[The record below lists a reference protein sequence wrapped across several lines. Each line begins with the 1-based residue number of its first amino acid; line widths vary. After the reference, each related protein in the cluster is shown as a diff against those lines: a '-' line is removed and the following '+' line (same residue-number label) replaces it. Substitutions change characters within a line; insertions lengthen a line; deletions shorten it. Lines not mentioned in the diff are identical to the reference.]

1 MKDDITLKFTKEE
14 LSYLLTGAYLSYRE
28 YRDSQDR
35 WPYPPAEIARECS
48 DQAYSLYMKIK
59 KAYDDARKQDEP
71 CPILARIGQTP
82 GGSMQ

>member
-35 WPYPPAEIARECS
+35 WPYPPAEVAQKCS
-48 DQAYSLYMKIK
+48 DQAYKLYTKVR
-59 KAYDDARKQDEP
+59 KAYDGERKNVEVK
-71 CPILARIGQTP
+71 R
-82 GGSMQ
+82 